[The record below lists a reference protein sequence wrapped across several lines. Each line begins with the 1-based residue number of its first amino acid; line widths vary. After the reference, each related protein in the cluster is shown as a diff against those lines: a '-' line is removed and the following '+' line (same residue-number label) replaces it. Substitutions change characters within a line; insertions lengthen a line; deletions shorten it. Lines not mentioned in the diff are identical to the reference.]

1 MSYVGTFRK
10 LAEAFQEGRAAGY
23 MDSGLVLHQRRF
35 RSVSEEAEAGTDSFA
50 ARPPSPDALEP
61 ESLKGLLDRDDG
73 VTENLEFPYRILA
86 PSGGGRSS
94 RGVLV
99 LHGLN
104 ERRWEKYLPWAKALV
119 EGLGVP
125 VILFPVAFHMDRSPA
140 LWAEPRT
147 MRQLSRER
155 MRRIPELEASSF
167 ANAAL
172 STRLHARPD
181 RFVWSGLRTL
191 RDLTR
196 LSESIQRGEEPLLA
210 PGARLDFFA
219 YSIGAFLAEILL
231 MADDGAR
238 FAGSR
243 LVTFCGGCL
252 LSQTVP
258 LSREIL
264 DSAAARALHRLFEN
278 LDNEKQLR
286 PELGR
291 LLAEDAAGRAFE
303 LMVREDR
310 HRSGREAALQ
320 RIGARMSAISLRGDR
335 VMPAMAVAETL
346 AGSGA
351 RVEILDP
358 PYAYEHANPF
368 PLQGTVEAE
377 VERGFEAVFE
387 RAVAWLDG

>member
-1 MSYVGTFRK
+1 MNYVDTYRR
-10 LAEAFQEGRAAGY
+10 LAEAFQDGRATGC
-23 MDSGLVLHQRRF
+23 MDTGLVLHQRRF
-35 RSVSEEAEAGTDSFA
+35 HSEPMEEPA
-50 ARPPSPDALEP
+50 PPSSEDALEP
-61 ESLKGLLDRDDG
+61 ESLKGLLDRDDS
-73 VTENLEFPYRILA
+73 VEENLDFPYRILA
-86 PSGGGRSS
+86 PPGCERSA
-94 RGVLV
+94 RGVLL

-140 LWAEPRT
+140 LWADPRP

-172 STRLHARPD
+172 STRLHSRPD
-181 RFVWSGLRTL
+181 RFLWSGLRTL
-191 RDLTR
+191 RDLSR
-196 LSESIQRGEEPLLA
+196 FSDNVRRGDEPLLS

-231 MADDGAR
+231 MADDDVR
-238 FAGSR
+238 FAESR

-252 LSQTVP
+252 LSETAP
-258 LSREIL
+258 LAREIL
-264 DSAAARALHRLFEN
+264 DSAAARSLHRLFAE
-278 LDNEKQLR
+278 LESEKQRR

-291 LLAEDAAGRAFE
+291 LLSENAEGRAFE
-303 LMVREDR
+303 SMVIADR
-310 HRSGREAALQ
+310 HRSEREAALR
-320 RIGARMSAISLRGDR
+320 RIGSRVSAISLRGDR
-335 VMPAMAVAETL
+335 VMPALAVAETL

-358 PYAYEHANPF
+358 PYAYDHANPF
-368 PLQGTVEAE
+368 PIQSPAETE
-377 VERGFEAVFE
+377 VEHGFETVFE
-387 RAVAWLDG
+387 HAVSWLGA